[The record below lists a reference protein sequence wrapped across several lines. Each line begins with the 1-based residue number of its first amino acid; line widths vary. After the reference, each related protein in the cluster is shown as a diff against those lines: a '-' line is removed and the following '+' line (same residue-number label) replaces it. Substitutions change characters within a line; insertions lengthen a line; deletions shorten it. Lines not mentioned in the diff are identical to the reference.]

1 MQKKVDSFICFAG
14 IDWWYHNRAHS
25 EVQIMR
31 NISKHIPVLF
41 VNSIGMRTPKR
52 GVTKQPARRIM
63 RKLKSIMR
71 GLVKVDE
78 RMWVYTPIILPPSHK
93 KWRRELNS
101 RFIALQVK
109 IVIKLLGLGRCA
121 RWVTIPTAYEVAR
134 RIRGGAMIFN
144 RCDAFSKFPEANEE
158 HIRWLEDRLINDSDA
173 VVYVN
178 RKLMEADGGKPDKKF
193 YIGHGVDYELFS
205 SAGECRHDKPDDLK
219 GIKGPVAG
227 FFGSI
232 DNHTMDMELMKNVME
247 NLKDVSFVM
256 IGREAVDIS
265 EMARLDNVHF
275 LGFKDYEQ
283 IPVYGSFFDVGIMP
297 WLESEWIEYCNPVKL
312 KEYLSLGLP
321 VVTTPIPQV
330 DEFGDVLY
338 VGSGCKEFGLMI
350 RRALEEDSAQR
361 RLQRKLKV
369 EGDSW
374 HNKARDVIELAN
386 GCKDNNM
393 GGEYGQE
400 A

>member
-1 MQKKVDSFICFAG
+1 MDRKVDSFVCFAG

-31 NISKHIPVLF
+31 NISRHIPVLF

-52 GVTKQPARRIM
+52 GVTKQPVRRIM

-78 RMWVYTPIILPPSHK
+78 RMWVYTPFILPPSHK
-93 KWRRELNS
+93 KWRREINS
-101 RFIALQVK
+101 RFVALQVK
-109 IVIKLLGLGRCA
+109 VVIKLLGLGRCA
-121 RWVTIPTAYEVAR
+121 RWVTLPTAYEAAK

-158 HIRWLEDRLINDSDA
+158 YIRWLEDCLIDDSDA

-178 RKLMEADGGKPDKKF
+178 RKLMEEDGGESGKKF

-205 SAGECRHDKPDDLK
+205 SAVEGGHDKPDDLK
-219 GIKGPVAG
+219 GIKGPIAG

-232 DNHTMDMELMKNVME
+232 DNHTMDIELIKDVME
-247 NLKDVSFVM
+247 RLGDVSFVM

-265 EMARLDNVHF
+265 DMARLGNVHF

-330 DEFGDVLY
+330 DEFGDFLY
-338 VGSGCKEFGLMI
+338 VGRGVDEFCCMI
-350 RRALEEDSAQR
+350 RRAVEEDSLEKR
-361 RLQRKLKV
+361 EQRKGKV

-374 HNKARDVIELAN
+374 YNKAMEVIELAN
-386 GCKDNNM
+386 GFEVQA
-393 GGEYGQE
+393 GGENGQK